1 MSYMRGPC
9 YVWPDDE
16 RVHIWAEGGY
26 DGWDDSSWA
35 EGRTRRHV
43 PGSAQDSAASGVGV
57 QQEIADA
64 YVVMRLAE
72 LVCEQRIGAVVESA
86 VANFGGNGG
95 CLALQKLAAS
105 LISNLAPI
113 GLDPAAAEMRNLW
126 PSFGWSAPCNY
137 FCSTSGASTAGA
149 ICRGPDSRAGVATP
163 NDCTQP
169 RVSAIFHECASKR
182 FGWTSVERRGPSS
195 GASVRRVR

>member
-9 YVWPDDE
+9 YVWRDHK
-16 RVHIWAEGGY
+16 RVHVWAEDGY

-35 EGRTRRHV
+35 EGRTPPHI
-43 PGSAQDSAASGVGV
+43 PGSARDGAASGVGV

-86 VANFGGNGG
+86 VANLGGNGG
-95 CLALQKLAAS
+95 CLALQKLATA

-113 GLDPAAAEMRNLW
+113 GSEPAAAEIRSLW
-126 PSFGWSAPCNY
+126 S
-137 FCSTSGASTAGA
+137 
-149 ICRGPDSRAGVATP
+149 RG
-163 NDCTQP
+163 
-169 RVSAIFHECASKR
+169 
-182 FGWTSVERRGPSS
+182 RGD
-195 GASVRRVR
+195 